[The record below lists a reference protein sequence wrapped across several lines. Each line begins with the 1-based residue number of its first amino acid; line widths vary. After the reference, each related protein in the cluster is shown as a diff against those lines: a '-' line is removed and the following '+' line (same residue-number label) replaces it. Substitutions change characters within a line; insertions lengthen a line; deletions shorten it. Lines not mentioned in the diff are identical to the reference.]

1 MFTVTRGSIC
11 LASQTLAHC
20 TLITSLQGDPIQQKT
35 PVSTTSSPHPL
46 RGLLIAQFCGAFND
60 NAWKLMVAL
69 LAIRQATTGLAPGP
83 ELETAAQT
91 QTALTYI
98 IFTLPLVLLSLVGGT
113 LADRLSKRTVIVAI
127 KVVEVLLMSAG
138 TVALWLNPGGGILP
152 LIVLCGMGA
161 HSALFGPSKYGIL
174 PELIPHERLASGNGL
189 LELWTFAAILAGTAA
204 GGFLLQTAG
213 DLIWLAP
220 LTLAA
225 LSVAGLAAAFTVPH
239 VSPARTSGGVGSTIS
254 GAWAAIQTERLL
266 RLAIPGEIFFWTI
279 ASLFAQNILV
289 YAKAV
294 LHLSDAMSGLPLTLL
309 SIGIGVGAILVGRL
323 SKNRIEYGLVPLGAM
338 GASIALT
345 LLGGLTPE
353 LVGTFL
359 ILGLLGIFCSF
370 IFVPLNAILQW
381 RSPPDRRGAVIS
393 FSNTCVFTGILLGS
407 LAGGSLANVG
417 FSTSSIFLVTAGVTI
432 GGTLWALLLM
442 PDVFLRL
449 VFVILTNT
457 FYRLRIVGQ
466 QHVPQS
472 GGALLVPNH
481 MSFVDGFL
489 LMASVDRPIRF
500 VVDAAYAT
508 HPLFTW
514 VMTAMKVIPITSAGD
529 IRLILRALRSA
540 GQALDDGEIV
550 CIFPEGQITR
560 TGTLLPF
567 RRGFE
572 RIVKGRQVPVI
583 PVHLDRLWG
592 SIFSFEGGRFLKK
605 WPERIPYPLTV
616 SFGTPLPSDTPA
628 YKFRDAVRTLGEEAW
643 RLRISSRQ
651 PLHRE
656 FIHAMRRHPF
666 RFAMADQTRPH
677 VSSLQAL
684 IGSIV
689 LARMLRPH
697 WKNQPHVGILLPPT
711 VAGALVNVAAPLCG
725 KTSVNLNY
733 TVGKSGL
740 EAAVRLAG
748 LRTIVTSRV
757 FVEKAKLELP
767 NGPSIIWLEDV
778 ARTIGTGQKLVA
790 SLLAL
795 FAPSR
800 LIEQACGQSTSLT
813 MDDLATII
821 FSSGSTGEPKGVML
835 SHFNIDANEQGAS
848 QVLHLYQREQ
858 VLGILPF
865 FHSFGYLVFW
875 LVMFNN
881 AGIIFHPSPLDVV
894 AIGEL
899 VRRYRIT
906 FLVATP
912 TFLQLYQ
919 RRCTPEQFSSLRV
932 VLTGAEKLQ
941 PRLAQAFED
950 RFGIRPIEG
959 YGVTECA
966 PVVAVN
972 CPDFRAAGYFQPA
985 SRRGTVGQPLPGVSV
1000 QIVDPD
1006 SYAPLPPETP
1016 GLLLVKGPNV
1026 MKGYLGRED
1035 LTANA
1040 LRDGWYITG
1049 DLAMLDEDGFVTITD
1064 RLSRF
1069 SKIGGEMVPHGR
1081 VEEMLQQAAA
1091 AEMQVFAV
1099 TGIPDERKG
1108 EQLAVLHTLDEAR
1121 IPEII
1126 AKLAADGLPNL
1137 FIPSRGNFIKV
1148 EALPV
1153 LGTGKMDLRG
1163 LKRIAMEHLAKDI
1176 RRKGM

>member
-1 MFTVTRGSIC
+1 MAPESR
-11 LASQTLAHC
+11 
-20 TLITSLQGDPIQQKT
+20 
-35 PVSTTSSPHPL
+35 HPL
-46 RGLLIAQFCGAFND
+46 RGLLIAQFFGAFND

-69 LAIRQATTGLAPGP
+69 LAIRQATSQMVPGP
-83 ELETAAQT
+83 EMETAAQT
-91 QTALTYI
+91 QTAITFI

-113 LADRLSKRTVIVAI
+113 LADRLSKRTVIIAI
-127 KVVEVLLMSAG
+127 KIVEVFLMSAG
-138 TVALWLNPGGGILP
+138 TIALWLNPVGGILP
-152 LIVLCGMGA
+152 LIVLCGMGV
-161 HSALFGPSKYGIL
+161 HSALFAPSKYGIL
-174 PELIPHERLASGNGL
+174 PELIPHERLAAGNGL
-189 LELWTFAAILAGTAA
+189 LEVWTFAAILAGTAA

-213 DLIWLAP
+213 DQPWMAP
-220 LTLAA
+220 LILAA
-225 LSVAGLAAAFTVPH
+225 LSVIGLIAAFGVPH
-239 VSPARTSGGVGSTIS
+239 VSATRATGGVGSTIR

-279 ASLFAQNILV
+279 ASLFAQNVLV

-309 SIGIGVGAILVGRL
+309 SVGIGVGAMLVGRL
-323 SKNRIEYGLVPLGAM
+323 SQNRIEYGLIPLGAM
-338 GASIALT
+338 GASIALC
-345 LLGGLTPE
+345 LLGALTPPLFE
-353 LVGTFL
+353 TFL
-359 ILGLLGIFCSF
+359 ILTLLGVSCSF

-407 LAGGSLANVG
+407 LAGGSLANIG

-432 GGTLWALLLM
+432 GGTLWALRLM

-449 VFVILTNT
+449 LLVICTNT
-457 FYRLRIVGQ
+457 LYRLRIVGQ

-489 LMASVDRPIRF
+489 LMASIDRPIRF

-508 HPLFTW
+508 HPLFKW
-514 VMTAMKVIPITSAGD
+514 LMTAMKVIPITSAGD
-529 IRLILRALRSA
+529 TRMILRALRSA

-583 PVHLDRLWG
+583 PAHLDRVWG
-592 SIFSFEGGRFLKK
+592 SIFSFEGGRFLTK
-605 WPERIPYPLTV
+605 WPERIPFPVSV
-616 SFGTPLPSDTPA
+616 SFGAPLPSDTPA
-628 YKFRDAVRTLGEEAW
+628 YKLRDAVRTLGEAAW
-643 RLRISSRQ
+643 RLRKSNRH

-666 RFAMADQTRPH
+666 RFAMADHTRPH
-677 VSSLQAL
+677 MSSLQSL

-689 LARMLRPH
+689 FARALRQQ
-697 WKNQPHVGILLPPT
+697 WENQRHVGILLPPT

-748 LRTIVTSRV
+748 LRTIVTSRI

-767 NGPSIIWLEDV
+767 DGPSVIWLEDV
-778 ARTIGTGQKLVA
+778 ARTIGTGQKILA

-795 FAPSR
+795 CAPAR
-800 LIEQACGQSTSLT
+800 VIELACGQHTPLT

-835 SHFNIDANEQGAS
+835 SHFNIDANAQGVG
-848 QVLHLYQREQ
+848 QVLHLYHDEQ

-875 LVMFNN
+875 FVMFNN
-881 AGIIFHPSPLDVV
+881 AGIVFHPSPLDVA

-899 VRRYRIT
+899 VSRYRIT
-906 FLVATP
+906 FLVTTP
-912 TFLQLYQ
+912 TFLQLYL

-932 VLTGAEKLQ
+932 VLTGAEKLP
-941 PRLAQAFED
+941 PRLVQAFED
-950 RFGIRPIEG
+950 RFGIGPIEG
-959 YGVTECA
+959 YGITECA

-972 CPDFRAAGYFQPA
+972 CPDFRAAGYYQPA

-1006 SYAPLPPETP
+1006 TFTPLPPNTS
-1016 GLLLVKGPNV
+1016 GMLLVKGPNI
-1026 MKGYLGRED
+1026 MTGYLGRED
-1035 LTANA
+1035 LTAKA
-1040 LRDGWYITG
+1040 LHDGWYITG
-1049 DLAMLDEDGFVTITD
+1049 DLALLDEDGFLTITD

-1081 VEEMLQQAAA
+1081 VEEALQQAAGA
-1091 AEMQVFAV
+1091 DMQVFAV

-1126 AKLAADGLPNL
+1126 AKLAVNGLPNL

-1148 EALPV
+1148 DALPV
-1153 LGTGKMDLRG
+1153 LGTGKMDLRS
-1163 LKRIAMEHLAKDI
+1163 LKQIAMAHLVKDVS
-1176 RRKGM
+1176 RER

>member
-1 MFTVTRGSIC
+1 MTN
-11 LASQTLAHC
+11 
-20 TLITSLQGDPIQQKT
+20 
-35 PVSTTSSPHPL
+35 TTSHPL
-46 RGLLIAQFCGAFND
+46 RGLLIAQFFGAFND

-69 LAIRQATTGLAPGP
+69 LAIRQATAGMTPGP
-83 ELETAAQT
+83 ELEASAQT
-91 QTALTYI
+91 QTALTFI
-98 IFTLPLVLLSLVGGT
+98 VFTLPLMLLSLIGGT
-113 LADRLSKRTVIVAI
+113 LADRLSKRTVIISI
-127 KVVEVLLMSAG
+127 KVAEVLLMSAG
-138 TVALWLNPGGGILP
+138 TVALWVNPAGGMLP

-161 HSALFGPSKYGIL
+161 HSALFAPSKYGIL
-174 PELIPHERLASGNGL
+174 PELIPHERLAAGNGL
-189 LELWTFAAILAGTAA
+189 LEVWTFAAILAGTAA
-204 GGFLLQTAG
+204 GGFLLQSAG
-213 DLIWLAP
+213 DQVWMAP
-220 LTLAA
+220 LALAA
-225 LSVAGLAAAFTVPH
+225 LSVVGLVAAFAVPH
-239 VSPARTSGGVGSTIS
+239 VAPARATGGVISTIRV
-254 GAWAAIQTERLL
+254 AWSAIQSEHLL

-309 SIGIGVGAILVGRL
+309 SVGIGVGAILVGRL
-323 SKNRIEYGLVPLGAM
+323 SQNRIEYGLIPLGAT
-338 GASIALT
+338 GASIALS
-345 LLGGLTPE
+345 LLGGLTPQ
-353 LVGTFL
+353 LIGTFL
-359 ILGLLGIFCSF
+359 ILGLLGICCSF

-407 LAGGSLANVG
+407 LAGGSLANIG

-432 GGTLWALLLM
+432 VGTMWALRLM
-442 PDVFLRL
+442 PDVFIRL
-449 VFVILTNT
+449 VLVILTNT

-466 QHVPQS
+466 HHVPQS

-481 MSFVDGFL
+481 MSFIDGFV

-508 HPLFTW
+508 HPLFKW
-514 VMTAMKVIPITSAGD
+514 LMTAMKVIPITSAGNT
-529 IRLILRALRSA
+529 RMILRALRSA

-572 RIVKGRQVPVI
+572 RIVKGRDVPII
-583 PVHLDRLWG
+583 PTHLDRVWG
-592 SIFSFEGGRFLKK
+592 SIFSFERGRFLTK

-616 SFGTPLPSDTPA
+616 SFGAPLPADTPA
-628 YKFRDAVRTLGEEAW
+628 YKLRDAVRTLGEEAW
-643 RLRISSRQ
+643 RLRKSSRH

-666 RFAMADQTRPH
+666 RFAMADHSRPR

-684 IGSIV
+684 IGSIA
-689 LARMLRPH
+689 LARTLRPH
-697 WKNQPHVGILLPPT
+697 WEDQRHVGVLLPPT

-757 FVEKAKLELP
+757 FVHKAKLELP
-767 NGPSIIWLEDV
+767 DGPSIVWLEDV
-778 ARTIGTGQKLVA
+778 ARTIGTGQKLIA

-795 FAPSR
+795 CAPAR
-800 LIEQACGQSTSLT
+800 LIERACGQTTPLT

-848 QVLHLYQREQ
+848 QVLHLYQDER
-858 VLGILPF
+858 VLGTLPF

-881 AGIIFHPSPLDVV
+881 LGIVFHPSPLDVP

-899 VRRYRIT
+899 VLRYRIT
-906 FLVATP
+906 FLVTTP

-932 VLTGAEKLQ
+932 VLTGAEKL
-941 PRLAQAFED
+941 PSRLVQAFED
-950 RFGIRPIEG
+950 RFGIEPVEG

-972 CPDFRAAGYFQPA
+972 CPDFRAAGYYQPA

-1000 QIVDPD
+1000 KIVDPD
-1006 SYAPLPPETP
+1006 SFAPLPPDTP
-1016 GLLLVKGPNV
+1016 GMLLVGGPNV

-1049 DLAMLDEDGFVTITD
+1049 DIAMLDEDGFLTITD

-1081 VEEMLQQAAA
+1081 VEEALQQAAEA
-1091 AEMQVFAV
+1091 DTQVFAV
-1099 TGIPDERKG
+1099 TGIPDEKKG
-1108 EQLAVLHTLDEAR
+1108 EQLAVLHTLDESK
-1121 IPEII
+1121 IPDIVS
-1126 AKLAADGLPNL
+1126 KLTANGLPNL
-1137 FIPSRGNFIKV
+1137 YVPSRANFIKV
-1148 EALPV
+1148 DALPV
-1153 LGTGKMDLRG
+1153 LGTGKIDLRG
-1163 LKRIAMEHLAKDI
+1163 LKRIAIERLQNS
-1176 RRKGM
+1176 

>member
-1 MFTVTRGSIC
+1 M
-11 LASQTLAHC
+11 
-20 TLITSLQGDPIQQKT
+20 DPGHTYAQ
-35 PVSTTSSPHPL
+35 TSSFIRHPL

-69 LAIRQATTGLAPGP
+69 LAIRQATAHMAPGP

-91 QTALTYI
+91 QTALTFI
-98 IFTLPLVLLSLVGGT
+98 IFTLPLMLLSLVGGT
-113 LADRLSKRTVIVAI
+113 LADRLSKRTVIIAI
-127 KVVEVLLMSAG
+127 KIVEVLLMSAG
-138 TVALWLNPGGGILP
+138 TVALWLNPTGGMLP
-152 LIVLCGMGA
+152 LIVLCGMGV

-174 PELIPHERLASGNGL
+174 PELITHERLAAGNGL
-189 LELWTFAAILAGTAA
+189 LEMWTFAAILTGTAA

-213 DLIWLAP
+213 DQIWMAP
-220 LTLAA
+220 LSLAA
-225 LSVAGLAAAFTVPH
+225 LSVVGLVAAFAVPH
-239 VSPARTSGGVGSTIS
+239 VSPARTTGGVGSTIR

-294 LHLSDAMSGLPLTLL
+294 LHLSDAKSGLPLTLL
-309 SIGIGVGAILVGRL
+309 SIGIGVGAMLVGRL
-323 SKNRIEYGLVPLGAM
+323 SQNRIEYGLIPLGAT
-338 GASIALT
+338 GASIALS
-345 LLGGLTPE
+345 LLGALTPP
-353 LVGTFL
+353 LFGTFL
-359 ILGLLGIFCSF
+359 VLGLLGVSCSF

-432 GGTLWALLLM
+432 GGTLWALWLM

-449 VFVILTNT
+449 LLVIFTNT
-457 FYRLRIVGQ
+457 LYRLRIVGQ

-489 LMASVDRPIRF
+489 LIASVDRPIRF

-508 HPLFTW
+508 HPLFKW
-514 VMTAMKVIPITSAGD
+514 LMTAMKVIPITSAGD
-529 IRLILRALRSA
+529 TRMILWALRSA
-540 GQALDDGEIV
+540 GQALDDGAIV

-583 PVHLDRLWG
+583 PVHLDRVWG
-592 SIFSFEGGRFLKK
+592 SIFSFERGRFFTK
-605 WPERIPYPLTV
+605 WPERIPYPVSV
-616 SFGTPLPSDTPA
+616 SFGAPLPSDTPA
-628 YKFRDAVRTLGEEAW
+628 HNLRDAVLTLGEAAW
-643 RLRISSRQ
+643 RLRKSYRR

-656 FIHAMRRHPF
+656 FIHAMRRHSF
-666 RFAMADQTRPH
+666 RFAMADHTRPH

-689 LARMLRPH
+689 LARALRQH
-697 WKNQPHVGILLPPT
+697 WENQRHVGILLPPT
-711 VAGALVNVAAPLCG
+711 VAGALLNVAAPLCG

-733 TVGKSGL
+733 TAGKSGL

-748 LRTIVTSRV
+748 LRTIVTSRA
-757 FVEKAKLELP
+757 FVEKAKLDLP
-767 NGPSIIWLEDV
+767 DGPSIVWLEDV

-795 FAPSR
+795 CLPAR
-800 LIEQACGQSTSLT
+800 IIELACGQNTPLT

-835 SHFNIDANEQGAS
+835 SHFSVDANAQGAG
-848 QVLHLYQREQ
+848 QVLHLYQDER

-875 LVMFNN
+875 FVMFNN
-881 AGIIFHPSPLDVV
+881 AGMVFHPSPIDVA

-906 FLVATP
+906 FLVTTP

-932 VLTGAEKLQ
+932 VLTGAEKL
-941 PRLAQAFED
+941 PSRLAQAFED
-950 RFGIRPIEG
+950 RFGIGPIEG

-1000 QIVDPD
+1000 KVVDPD
-1006 SYAPLPPETP
+1006 SFASLPPDTP
-1016 GLLLVKGPNV
+1016 GMLLVRGANV

-1040 LRDGWYITG
+1040 MHDGWYITG
-1049 DLAMLDEDGFVTITD
+1049 DIATVDEDGFLTITD

-1081 VEEMLQQAAA
+1081 VEEALQQAAG

-1108 EQLAVLHTLDEAR
+1108 EQLAVLHTLDESQ
-1121 IPEII
+1121 ILGIV
-1126 AKLAADGLPNL
+1126 AKLTANGLPNL
-1137 FIPSRGNFIKV
+1137 YIPPRANFIKV
-1148 EALPV
+1148 DALPL

-1163 LKRIAMEHLAKDI
+1163 LKRIAMERLGE
-1176 RRKGM
+1176 RET

>member
-1 MFTVTRGSIC
+1 M
-11 LASQTLAHC
+11 AN
-20 TLITSLQGDPIQQKT
+20 TSA
-35 PVSTTSSPHPL
+35 HPL
-46 RGLLIAQFCGAFND
+46 RGLLIAQFFGAFND

-69 LAIRQATTGLAPGP
+69 LAIRQATAQMAPGP
-83 ELETAAQT
+83 EMETAAQT
-91 QTALTYI
+91 QTAITFI
-98 IFTLPLVLLSLVGGT
+98 IFTLPLMLLSLVGGT
-113 LADRLSKRTVIVAI
+113 LADRLSKRTVIIAI

-138 TVALWLNPGGGILP
+138 TVALWQNPAGGILP

-174 PELIPHERLASGNGL
+174 PELIPHERLAAGNGL
-189 LELWTFAAILAGTAA
+189 LEVWTFAAILAGTAA

-213 DLIWLAP
+213 DQVWMAP
-220 LTLAA
+220 LVLAG
-225 LSVAGLAAAFTVPH
+225 LSVAGLVAAFGVPH
-239 VSPARTSGGVGSTIS
+239 VSAARTTGGVGATIR

-279 ASLFAQNILV
+279 ASLFAQNVLV

-309 SIGIGVGAILVGRL
+309 SIGIGAGAILVGRL
-323 SKNRIEYGLVPLGAM
+323 SQKRIEYGLIPLGAM
-338 GASIALT
+338 GASIALS
-345 LLGGLTPE
+345 LLGALTPP
-353 LVGTFL
+353 LFGTFL
-359 ILGLLGIFCSF
+359 ILTLLGVSCSF

-407 LAGGSLANVG
+407 LGGGALANVG

-432 GGTLWALLLM
+432 GGTLWALWLM
-442 PDVFLRL
+442 PDVFLRFLL
-449 VFVILTNT
+449 VICTNT
-457 FYRLRIVGQ
+457 LYRLRIVGQ
-466 QHVPQS
+466 EHVPQS
-472 GGALLVPNH
+472 GGALLIPNH

-508 HPLFTW
+508 HPLFKW

-529 IRLILRALRSA
+529 TRMILRALRSA
-540 GQALDDGEIV
+540 GQALDDGELV

-583 PVHLDRLWG
+583 PAHLDRVWG
-592 SIFSFEGGRFLKK
+592 SIFSFEGGRFLRK
-605 WPERIPYPLTV
+605 WPERIPYPVSV
-616 SFGTPLPSDTPA
+616 SFGAPLPSDTPA
-628 YKFRDAVRTLGEEAW
+628 YKLRDAVRTLGEAAW
-643 RLRISSRQ
+643 HLRKSKRR

-666 RFAMADQTRPH
+666 RFAMADQHRPH
-677 VSSLQAL
+677 VSSLQTL

-689 LARMLRPH
+689 LAKALRRH
-697 WKNQPHVGILLPPT
+697 WEGQRHVGILLPPT
-711 VAGALVNVAAPLCG
+711 VAGALVNVAAPLSG

-748 LRTIVTSRV
+748 LRTIVTSRI

-767 NGPSIIWLEDV
+767 DGPSVIWLEDV
-778 ARTIGTGQKLVA
+778 ARTIGTGQKFFA
-790 SLLAL
+790 SVLAL
-795 FAPSR
+795 FAPAR
-800 LIEQACGQSTSLT
+800 LIELACGQNTPVT

-835 SHFNIDANEQGAS
+835 SHFNIDANAQGVG
-848 QVLHLYQREQ
+848 QVLHLYQDEQ

-875 LVMFNN
+875 FVLFNN
-881 AGIIFHPSPLDVV
+881 AGIVFHPSPLDVA

-899 VRRYRIT
+899 VSRYRIT
-906 FLVATP
+906 FLVTTP
-912 TFLQLYQ
+912 TFLQLYL

-932 VLTGAEKLQ
+932 VLTGAEKL
-941 PRLAQAFED
+941 PSRLVQAFED
-950 RFGIRPIEG
+950 RFGIGPIEG
-959 YGVTECA
+959 YGITECA

-972 CPDFRAAGYFQPA
+972 CPDFRAAGYYQPA

-1006 SYAPLPPETP
+1006 TFTPLPPDTP
-1016 GLLLVKGPNV
+1016 GMLLVKGPNV
-1026 MKGYLGRED
+1026 MQGYLGRED
-1035 LTANA
+1035 LTAKA
-1040 LRDGWYITG
+1040 LHDGWYITG
-1049 DLAMLDEDGFVTITD
+1049 DLALLDEDGFLTITD

-1081 VEEMLQQAAA
+1081 VEEALQQAAGVD
-1091 AEMQVFAV
+1091 MQVFAV

-1108 EQLAVLHTLDEAR
+1108 EQLAVLHTLDEAQ
-1121 IPEII
+1121 IPGIVS
-1126 AKLAADGLPNL
+1126 KLAANGLPNL
-1137 FIPSRGNFIKV
+1137 YIPPRPNFIKV
-1148 EALPV
+1148 DALPM

-1163 LKRIAMEHLAKDI
+1163 LKRVAMEHLAKGV
-1176 RRKGM
+1176 RGKG

>member
-1 MFTVTRGSIC
+1 VDSFQHKPSDI
-11 LASQTLAHC
+11 SP
-20 TLITSLQGDPIQQKT
+20 SL
-35 PVSTTSSPHPL
+35 HPL
-46 RGLLIAQFCGAFND
+46 RGLLIAQFFGAFND

-69 LAIRQATTGLAPGP
+69 LAIRQATAGMAPGS
-83 ELETAAQT
+83 ELEAAAQT
-91 QTALTYI
+91 QTALTFI
-98 IFTLPLVLLSLVGGT
+98 IFTLPLVLLSLIGGT
-113 LADRLSKRTVIVAI
+113 LADRLSKRTVIIAI

-138 TVALWLNPGGGILP
+138 TVALWVNPAGGILP

-161 HSALFGPSKYGIL
+161 HSALFAPSKYGIL
-174 PELIPHERLASGNGL
+174 PELIPHERLAAGNGL
-189 LELWTFAAILAGTAA
+189 LEVWTFAAILAGTAA
-204 GGFLLQTAG
+204 GGFLLQSAG
-213 DLIWLAP
+213 DQLWIAP

-225 LSVAGLAAAFTVPH
+225 LSVVGLVAAFAIPR
-239 VSPARTSGGVGSTIS
+239 VSPARTTGGVGSTIRV
-254 GAWAAIQTERLL
+254 AWAAIQTERLL

-309 SIGIGVGAILVGRL
+309 SVGIGIGAMLVGRL
-323 SKNRIEYGLVPLGAM
+323 SKNRIEYGLIPLGAV
-338 GASIALT
+338 GAAIALS
-345 LLGGLTPE
+345 LLGALTPP

-359 ILGLLGIFCSF
+359 VLGLLGICCSF

-432 GGTLWALLLM
+432 GGTLWALWLM

-449 VFVILTNT
+449 VLVILTNT

-481 MSFVDGFL
+481 MSFVDGFI

-500 VVDAAYAT
+500 VVDVTYAT
-508 HPLFTW
+508 HPLFKW
-514 VMTAMKVIPITSAGD
+514 LMTAMKVIPITSAGD
-529 IRLILRALRSA
+529 TRMILRALRSA

-560 TGTLLPF
+560 TGTMLPF

-592 SIFSFEGGRFLKK
+592 SIFSFERGRFLRK

-616 SFGTPLPSDTPA
+616 SFGTPLPADTPA
-628 YKFRDAVRTLGEEAW
+628 YKLRDAVCTLGEEAW
-643 RLRISSRQ
+643 HLRKSYRR

-656 FIHAMRRHPF
+656 FIHAMRRHPL

-677 VSSLQAL
+677 MSSLQAL

-689 LARMLRPH
+689 LARVLRPH
-697 WKNQPHVGILLPPT
+697 WEDQRHVGILLPPT
-711 VAGALVNVAAPLCG
+711 VAGALVNVAALLCG

-740 EAAVRLAG
+740 ETAVRLAG
-748 LRTIVTSRV
+748 LRTIVTSRI
-757 FVEKAKLELP
+757 FIEKAKLELP
-767 NGPSIIWLEDV
+767 EGPSIIWLEDV

-790 SLLAL
+790 SFLAL
-795 FAPSR
+795 FAPAR
-800 LIEQACGQSTSLT
+800 LIERACGQDRPLT

-835 SHFNIDANEQGAS
+835 SHFNIDANAQGAN
-848 QVLHLYQREQ
+848 QVLHLYQDER

-875 LVMFNN
+875 LAMFKNV
-881 AGIIFHPSPLDVV
+881 GIVFHPSPIDVT
-894 AIGEL
+894 AIGDL
-899 VRRYRIT
+899 VLRHRIT
-906 FLVATP
+906 FLVTTP

-932 VLTGAEKLQ
+932 VLTGAEKL
-941 PRLAQAFED
+941 PSRLAQAFED
-950 RFGIRPIEG
+950 RFGIGPIEG

-966 PVVAVN
+966 PVIAVN

-1006 SYAPLPPETP
+1006 SFAPLPPDTP
-1016 GLLLVKGPNV
+1016 GMLLVKGPNV

-1035 LTANA
+1035 LTDKAMH
-1040 LRDGWYITG
+1040 DGWYITG
-1049 DLAMLDEDGFVTITD
+1049 DIAKLDEDGFVTITD

-1069 SKIGGEMVPHGR
+1069 SKIGGEMVPHGK
-1081 VEEMLQQAAA
+1081 VEEALQQAVGS
-1091 AEMQVFAV
+1091 EMQVFAV
-1099 TGIPDERKG
+1099 TGIPDEKKG
-1108 EQLAVLHTLDEAR
+1108 ERLAVLHTLDESR
-1121 IPEII
+1121 IPEILGQ
-1126 AKLAADGLPNL
+1126 LATNGLPNL
-1137 FIPSRGNFIKV
+1137 FIPSRANFVKV
-1148 EALPV
+1148 EALPM

-1163 LKRIAMEHLAKDI
+1163 LKRIAIERLGG
-1176 RRKGM
+1176 REP